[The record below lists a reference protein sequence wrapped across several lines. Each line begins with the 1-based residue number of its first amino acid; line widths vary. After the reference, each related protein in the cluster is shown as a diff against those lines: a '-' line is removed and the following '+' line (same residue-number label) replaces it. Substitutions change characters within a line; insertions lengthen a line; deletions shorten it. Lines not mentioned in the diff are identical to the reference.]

1 MSRIQWGET
10 DTSTCTLCLKVEKK
24 KTELQ
29 EHHMANDHKLGIY
42 TQEYYSHG
50 SILKYL

>member
-10 DTSTCTLCLKVEKK
+10 DTSTCTVCLKEKK
-24 KTELQ
+24 AELQ
-29 EHHMANDHKLGIY
+29 DCHMASAHRVC
-42 TQEYYSHG
+42 TQEYYSHD